1 MRKTELRRM
10 ITKNAQ
16 LIARLECSGKLSIKQ
31 ANELDEQSKQLR
43 SAAIALVNK
52 IRSEDL

>member
-1 MRKTELRRM
+1 MRKTQLRKM
-10 ITKNAQ
+10 ITTNAQ
-16 LIARLECSGKLSIKQ
+16 LIASLECSKKLTLKQ

-52 IRSEDL
+52 IRSEAI

>member
-1 MRKTELRRM
+1 MRKTQLRKM
-10 ITKNAQ
+10 ITTNSQ
-16 LIARLECSGKLSIKQ
+16 LIASLEYSKKLTLKQ

-52 IRSEDL
+52 IRSEQ

>member
-16 LIARLECSGKLSIKQ
+16 LIASLECSGKLSIKQ